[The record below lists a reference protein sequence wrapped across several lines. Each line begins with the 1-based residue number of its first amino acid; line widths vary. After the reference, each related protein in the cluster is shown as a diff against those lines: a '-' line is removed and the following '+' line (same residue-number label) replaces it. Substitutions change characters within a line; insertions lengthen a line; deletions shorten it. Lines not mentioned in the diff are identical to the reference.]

1 MPGQLD
7 GRVAIVTGASRG
19 IGKEIAILF
28 GREGAKVVVAARTEN
43 EGDHQLPGAISET
56 VAQIKQSGGEATAV
70 RCDISNTDDIER
82 LVDTARSTY
91 SPVDVLV
98 NNAALTYYIPIQDFP
113 LRRWHKMIDVD
124 LTAPMLL
131 AQAVIPDMLGA
142 GRGHIVNI
150 SSLAARHPE
159 GPPYAMPGRG
169 GTTYGVVKA
178 GIERLTTGLAHELY
192 DDNIA
197 VNSLAPAGIVASPGV
212 LYHKLI
218 ESEDDPRAEPVEY
231 MARAALILA
240 TCDPKELTGRITY
253 SQPLLKQ
260 HGLL

>member
-1 MPGQLD
+1 M
-7 GRVAIVTGASRG
+7 S
-19 IGKEIAILF
+19 
-28 GREGAKVVVAARTEN
+28 
-43 EGDHQLPGAISET
+43 
-56 VAQIKQSGGEATAV
+56 
-70 RCDISNTDDIER
+70 
-82 LVDTARSTY
+82 
-91 SPVDVLV
+91 VLV
-98 NNAALTYYIPIQDFP
+98 NNAALTYYMPIKDFP
-113 LRRWHKMIDVD
+113 LKRWQKMLDVD
-124 LTAPMLL
+124 ITGPMLL
-131 AQAVIPDMLGA
+131 CQAAIPDMVSA

-178 GIERLTTGLAHELY
+178 GIERFTSGLAHELY
-192 DDNIA
+192 ESNIA

-231 MARAALILA
+231 MARAALVLA
-240 TCDPKELTGRITY
+240 TCDAKEVTGRITY

-260 HGLL
+260 NGLL